1 LNSETEVLH
10 NLAQSFY
17 TFFRTGVFRSQQI
30 DISKLTLEQAYECQH
45 YYHQL
50 RIADGDTP
58 VGYKVG
64 CTSTAIREQF
74 GVDEPICGLIMTPGL
89 LREGD
94 LIDSN
99 NYCQLAIEPEF
110 VITLKQDLAKVPI
123 SDRALLDAI
132 EFVQP
137 GIELHNY
144 VYHFSPLKQQEVI
157 CSNGIH
163 AAQLV
168 GNNKVRASKVHWHLE
183 GVAVF
188 KNGELVASGVAADIM
203 GSPLNSLRFLIEHLR
218 KRGEGLKV
226 GELVIPGSATALI
239 SVVAGDEI
247 TCSFTNVGSVT
258 MKVV

>member
-1 LNSETEVLH
+1 MPQKVAIWLLVLNMGCGTVG
-10 NLAQSFY
+10 
-17 TFFRTGVFRSQQI
+17 TTI
-30 DISKLTLEQAYECQH
+30 ISPALSSIT
-45 YYHQL
+45 
-50 RIADGDTP
+50 
-58 VGYKVG
+58 
-64 CTSTAIREQF
+64 EQF

-94 LIDSN
+94 LVDSN

-110 VITLKQDLAKVPI
+110 VITLKQDLAKVPT

-168 GNNKVRASKVHWHLE
+168 GNNKVRASEVHWQLE
-183 GVAVF
+183 GIAVF
-188 KNGELVASGVAADIM
+188 KNGELVASGVAAE
-203 GSPLNSLRFLIEHLR
+203 PAR
-218 KRGEGLKV
+218 
-226 GELVIPGSATALI
+226 AA
-239 SVVAGDEI
+239 AQ
-247 TCSFTNVGSVT
+247 
-258 MKVV
+258 